1 MSRNTKHLYTE
12 LAFED
17 GFALVD
23 ESIAREQIRQ
33 KRLKRQRA
41 RKKARRRALRRRII
55 LMLLVGIVV
64 CSTGL
69 LVYEQFLSHEVV
81 LGNRVYQNPL
91 KYYQIQDNISLDGGD
106 YELSEGYEGLKT
118 AKVIQALGLG
128 NAVGMNGA
136 LYTSEV
142 ADKVADYQAQHGL
155 DATGTVDLTTWLA
168 MGLSE
173 EDWYTLGAYVSPLR
187 IDNTSSRTA
196 CIEAMISRAYD
207 YLGDNYVIGASGAPG
222 IGIDCSGLIMQ
233 ALYAAGID
241 MSPINPVRHASPG
254 YEYESANIWAS
265 SKFKHVD
272 YKERRRGDIII
283 YCNEKGTVIHSAI
296 YLGDDKVIEAWPNQV
311 TESAVLTYQHPLVK
325 GVVRPFV

>member
-1 MSRNTKHLYTE
+1 MSRNIKELYTE

-17 GFALVD
+17 GAALVD
-23 ESIAREQIRQ
+23 ESIVREQLRQ

-55 LMLLVGIVV
+55 LLFLVVVVV
-64 CSTGL
+64 CSGGL
-69 LVYEQFLSHEVV
+69 MVYEQFLSHEVV
-81 LGNRVYQNPL
+81 LENRVYQNPL
-91 KYYQIQDNISLDGGD
+91 KYYQIRDSISLSGGD

-118 AKVIQALGLG
+118 AKVIQTLGLG

-136 LYTSEV
+136 LYTSEIADAV
-142 ADKVADYQAQHGL
+142 ADFQAQHGL
-155 DATGTVDLTTWLA
+155 NATGTVDLTTWLA

-173 EDWYTLGAYVSPLR
+173 DDWYTLGAYVSPLR

-207 YLGDNYVIGASGAPG
+207 YLGDNYIIGASGAPG
-222 IGIDCSGLIMQ
+222 LGIDCSGLIMQ

-272 YKERRRGDIII
+272 YKERKRGDIII

-311 TESAVLTYQHPLVK
+311 TESAVLNYQHSLVK

>member
-1 MSRNTKHLYTE
+1 MNRNTKGLYTE
-12 LAFED
+12 LAFEE
-17 GFALVD
+17 GVALVD
-23 ESIAREQIRQ
+23 EAIAREQIKQRRMKRQ
-33 KRLKRQRA
+33 KA
-41 RKKARRRALRRRII
+41 RKRARRRVLRRRMLVFVLAAVVLCSGGF
-55 LMLLVGIVV
+55 LM
-64 CSTGL
+64 
-69 LVYEQFLSHEVV
+69 YEQMMTHKVV
-81 LGNRVYQNPL
+81 LGDRVYQNPL
-91 KYYQIQDNISLDGGD
+91 KYYQIQDSISLGGGD

-118 AKVIQALGLG
+118 AKVIQTLGLG

-142 ADKVADYQAQHGL
+142 ADAVAAFQAEHGL
-155 DATGTVDLTTWLA
+155 DATGIVDLTTWLA
-168 MGLSE
+168 IGLSE
-173 EDWYTLGAYVSPLR
+173 DDWYTIGAYVSPLR
-187 IDNTSSRTA
+187 IDNTSNRTA

-222 IGIDCSGLIMQ
+222 LGVDCSGLIMQ

-254 YEYESANIWAS
+254 YEYESANIWSS

-272 YKERRRGDIII
+272 YKERKRGDIII

-311 TESAVLTYQHPLVK
+311 VESAVLTYQHPLVK